1 MFKSHECE
9 GKIWFKSMQMWNKR
23 VNECNEGTPWSKL
36 HPAKCNGEGGER
48 VSKGN
53 NAMGCNANSNIPIIL
68 TILIQAPEKKTTS
81 TSKSK
86 AKKATTGVANNK
98 TSTTKGKSEAA
109 KARDEA
115 RCSFNIVFN
124 MKTNSII
131 WSDQWFFLF
140 SGKRCWKTESERWRK
155 RKLGTKMT
163 WWSSCSW
170 SRRRWRWK
178 WSKWSVR
185 EQKYL
190 WSTKVLV
197 NYQGGEFIQFS
208 LKI

>member
-1 MFKSHECE
+1 MNATKEALDRNCNQRNAM
-9 GKIWFKSMQMWNKR
+9 GK
-23 VNECNEGTPWSKL
+23 
-36 HPAKCNGEGGER
+36 GER
-48 VSKGN
+48 FSKGN

-81 TSKSK
+81 TSKPK

-131 WSDQWFFLF
+131 
-140 SGKRCWKTESERWRK
+140 
-155 RKLGTKMT
+155 
-163 WWSSCSW
+163 
-170 SRRRWRWK
+170 
-178 WSKWSVR
+178 
-185 EQKYL
+185 
-190 WSTKVLV
+190 
-197 NYQGGEFIQFS
+197 
-208 LKI
+208 

>member
-81 TSKSK
+81 TSKPK

-140 SGKRCWKTESERWRK
+140 QKKDAGRQKASDEGKESWE
-155 RKLGTKMT
+155 
-163 WWSSCSW
+163 
-170 SRRRWRWK
+170 RRWYGDHH
-178 WSKWSVR
+178 V
-185 EQKYL
+185 
-190 WSTKVLV
+190 VGAG
-197 NYQGGEFIQFS
+197 GGEGGSDPSDQWES
-208 LKI
+208 KNTCDRLKY